1 MITFE
6 ELIVKLL
13 ILYVDLNLSMQGIVT
28 VGVRLIGSSVKTLMV
43 LLLLFQGRK
52 VKRLGAIFVC

>member
-52 VKRLGAIFVC
+52 VKRLGALFVC